1 MILPP
6 GEGCL
11 IVIDLCDESKFLGI
25 RVRWLQRRV
34 QRMGRKRNKQWLA
47 CVVLADSRDGLLEK
61 DVVTLGTT
69 ILVCSAAGWGWLIL
83 TQRRANRS

>member
-6 GEGCL
+6 GEGCW
-11 IVIDLCDESKFLGI
+11 IVINLCDESKFLGI

-34 QRMGRKRNKQWLA
+34 QRMGRKGNKQWLA

-61 DVVTLGTT
+61 EVVTLDTT
-69 ILVCSAAGWGWLIL
+69 ILVCSVAVFCWLIL
-83 TQRRANRS
+83 KGGQIVS